1 MLAVVLAVMGVL
13 FFQPRWVLSIFL
25 ACVPGVSYFA
35 DTDEPIV
42 ALTIDDGPDSG
53 STLKILRVLSR
64 HQAQATFFI
73 ISSRVPGNENLV
85 SAIVRGGHELGNHL
99 TRDEPSINL
108 SLTNFEAALLEAHK
122 VISAFGEVRWFRP
135 GSGWHNTEMLN
146 IVQRHNYRCALGS
159 VYPYDDQIPSAWF
172 AEKHILFNV
181 RPGSI
186 IVLHDVGSRGE
197 RTASVLD
204 NILPRLKKR
213 GYRVVTLTELLGKTA
228 SPR

>member
-1 MLAVVLAVMGVL
+1 LLAVVLAVMGIL
-13 FFQPRWVLSIFL
+13 FVQPRWLLSVFM
-25 ACVPGVSYFA
+25 ARTPGVAYFA

-42 ALTIDDGPDSG
+42 ALTIDDGPDSV
-53 STLKILRVLSR
+53 STPKILRVLSR
-64 HQAQATFFI
+64 HQARATFFL
-73 ISSRVPGNENLV
+73 ISSRVPGNESLV
-85 SAIVRGGHELGNHL
+85 SAIVERGHELGNHL
-99 TRDEPSINL
+99 TRDEPSISL
-108 SLTNFEAALLEAHK
+108 SPIDFEAALLEAHT
-122 VISAFGEVRWFRP
+122 VISTFGEVRWFRP

-197 RTASVLD
+197 RTATTLD

-213 GYRVVTLTELLGKTA
+213 GYRVVTLTELLGETA
-228 SPR
+228 TLR